1 MNSYKIRVFKMV
13 MKKKKV
19 INIYEKEQGFMR
31 EDKFFKKN
39 QLLYLEMLINKISKA
54 SNNIITEI

>member
-1 MNSYKIRVFKMV
+1 MNSYKIKVFKMV
-13 MKKKKV
+13 IKKKKV
-19 INIYEKEQGFMR
+19 INIYEKEQVFMR

>member
-13 MKKKKV
+13 IKKKKV
-19 INIYEKEQGFMR
+19 INIYEKEQGFIR

-54 SNNIITEI
+54 GNNIKTEI

>member
-1 MNSYKIRVFKMV
+1 MV
-13 MKKKKV
+13 IKKKKV